1 MPWWYAVAGIVVS
14 TLLLGLG
21 GFAYTNYALRQS
33 AAAEREADRRNDA
46 RWCALLVPLDEAYT
60 ATPPQTQT
68 GRDVAA
74 AIHRLRQQ
82 HGC

>member
-1 MPWWYAVAGIVVS
+1 MPRWWSLVTVFGSV
-14 TLLLGLG
+14 LLM
-21 GFAYTNYALRQS
+21 
-33 AAAEREADRRNDA
+33 AAATVVYVDWTNRRNDR
-46 RWCALLVPLDEAYT
+46 RWCALLVPLDNAYS

-74 AIHRLRQQ
+74 AIRRLRQQ